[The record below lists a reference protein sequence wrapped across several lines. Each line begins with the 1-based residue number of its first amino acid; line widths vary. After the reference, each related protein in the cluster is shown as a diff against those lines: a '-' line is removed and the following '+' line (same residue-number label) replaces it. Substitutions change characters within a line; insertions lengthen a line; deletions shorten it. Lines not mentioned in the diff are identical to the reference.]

1 MGPESLRTDC
11 RWFKGWIP
19 CRPHKETGVHC
30 TEPDGTV
37 CPQYDRITE
46 RILIIKL
53 GAVGDVIR
61 TTPILHAF
69 KRTHPAAHIWWLTLT
84 PEILPSQVDVPLPF
98 TPQSLAT
105 LGAVRF
111 DLLVNLDKDREA
123 CALAA
128 TLNAKERRGF
138 TLKDGIPVPVDADAV
153 HKYMTGL
160 FDDLSRA
167 NTKSYVQEVFEISGL
182 TFAGEPYILDSH
194 AGEGYRWKLPKGKA
208 IIGLNTGCGGRW
220 TSRLWPERH
229 WAALARRLKQAGM
242 VPLLLGGE
250 QEDARNKR
258 IARRSGALY
267 FGTFPLPQ
275 FINLV
280 DQCTLVVTAVTMA
293 LHIAVGLRKRVVL
306 FNNIFNRHEFE
317 LYGLGTIVE
326 PDPPCTCYYAAV
338 CTDPRRGPH
347 GCMPDIPVTRVV
359 SAVTALLKP

>member
-123 CALAA
+123 CALAVM
-128 TLNAKERRGF
+128 LNAKERRGF

-153 HKYMTGL
+153 RKYMTGL

-167 NTKSYVQEVFEISGL
+167 NTKSYVQEIFEISGL
-182 TFAGEPYILDSH
+182 T
-194 AGEGYRWKLPKGKA
+194 
-208 IIGLNTGCGGRW
+208 
-220 TSRLWPERH
+220 
-229 WAALARRLKQAGM
+229 
-242 VPLLLGGE
+242 
-250 QEDARNKR
+250 
-258 IARRSGALY
+258 
-267 FGTFPLPQ
+267 
-275 FINLV
+275 
-280 DQCTLVVTAVTMA
+280 
-293 LHIAVGLRKRVVL
+293 
-306 FNNIFNRHEFE
+306 
-317 LYGLGTIVE
+317 
-326 PDPPCTCYYAAV
+326 
-338 CTDPRRGPH
+338 
-347 GCMPDIPVTRVV
+347 
-359 SAVTALLKP
+359 